1 LSGQPAI
8 LFNLAQAQRKQFKID
23 NKLERLARAEEVLI
37 AYRREGAGEVTPEVI
52 EQVLTEIREQRA
64 EYHRKREAE
73 ARTSEPPAM
82 REARQHYERGEPA
95 DALAS
100 LEKAER
106 VEGNARIVLLQ
117 IYRLRGQAA
126 AQAGKPA
133 DAIEAFKK
141 YLALE
146 PAADGTGLNQ
156 EAEAPFAEAKKF
168 WNGRQPLTLEHLP
181 PGKVAPGKS
190 VTIPVKIASDP
201 LEMVKQRELRYRRQ
215 GFDEW
220 ETVSMAVTVDAAK
233 LPPAPMPITG
243 KSYRM
248 EYYVDALDEHRG
260 VLDSIGTAK
269 APLAFL
275 VTKDAIVYPTPLYK
289 KWWVWT
295 AAVTVVAGG
304 VATYFIITD
313 DGLPDLDLASDVSD
327 LGVLSW

>member
-1 LSGQPAI
+1 
-8 LFNLAQAQRKQFKID
+8 
-23 NKLERLARAEEVLI
+23 
-37 AYRREGAGEVTPEVI
+37 
-52 EQVLTEIREQRA
+52 
-64 EYHRKREAE
+64 
-73 ARTSEPPAM
+73 
-82 REARQHYERGEPA
+82 
-95 DALAS
+95 
-100 LEKAER
+100 
-106 VEGNARIVLLQ
+106 
-117 IYRLRGQAA
+117 
-126 AQAGKPA
+126 
-133 DAIEAFKK
+133 
-141 YLALE
+141 
-146 PAADGTGLNQ
+146 
-156 EAEAPFAEAKKF
+156 
-168 WNGRQPLTLEHLP
+168 LP

-190 VTIPVKIASDP
+190 VTIPVRIASDP
-201 LEMVKQRELRYRRQ
+201 LAMVKQRELRYRRQ

-220 ETVSMAVTVDAAK
+220 ETVSMAATSDAAK

-243 KSYRM
+243 RSYRM
-248 EYYVDALDEHRG
+248 EYYVDALDEHKG